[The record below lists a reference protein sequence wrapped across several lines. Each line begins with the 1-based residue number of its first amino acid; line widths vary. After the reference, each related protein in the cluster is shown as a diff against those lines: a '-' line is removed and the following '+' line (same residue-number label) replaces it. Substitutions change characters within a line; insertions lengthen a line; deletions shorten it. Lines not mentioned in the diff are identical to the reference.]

1 MKSLIAI
8 LFFISSYIYG
18 QDFVLPKNENTGKVT
33 FESVVIVDSLSS
45 EQLYLKSRFWLSNV
59 FVKSKNV
66 IDLEDPINK
75 TIIAKGN
82 TPVIIKGN
90 FGDEPGGYVSFK
102 LSLFFRDGRYRY
114 ILTDFEHV
122 YDGEKSG
129 FGSGGALENEKP
141 ACGNF
146 FLTKKNWQRIK
157 QQTDVVA
164 KGLVNSLHFEM
175 LKKQESDKW

>member
-1 MKSLIAI
+1 MKKL
-8 LFFISSYIYG
+8 LFFIVFLSSFVYG
-18 QDFVLPKNENTGKVT
+18 QDVVFPVDKETGKVV
-33 FESVVIVDSLSS
+33 FEGVVQVDSLSA
-45 EQLYLKSRFWLSNV
+45 EQLYLKSRFWLANV

-82 TPVIIKGN
+82 APVIIKGN
-90 FGDEPGGYVSFK
+90 LGDEPGGYVSFK

-122 YDGEKSG
+122 YDGGKSG